1 MKKLLVIMLSVVM
14 LSMCSC
20 SGSAEDTNE
29 PSVEELMKEFPS
41 SVDNEHKIVD
51 VDINT
56 LDDFCKAINTMK
68 VRLRGMVTEYES
80 EPNPYMPSLIM
91 TSCKLVCGDKVV
103 SVSFESENEQ
113 AKDGEYVEIV
123 GELKIED
130 YVSSFKQGIY
140 FDIDNAEII
149 DRGSAVK
156 AQCEAEE

>member
-29 PSVEELMKEFPS
+29 LSVEELMKEFPS

-56 LDDFCKAINTMK
+56 LDDYCKAINTMK

-80 EPNPYMPSLIM
+80 KPNLFDPSLIM

-113 AKDGEYVEIV
+113 AKNGEYVEIV

-130 YVSSFKQGIY
+130 YVWSFEQDIY

-149 DRGSAVK
+149 DRGSSVNAR
-156 AQCEAEE
+156 CEGKD